1 LGKAVVA
8 ATRAVGRHEPIAGG
22 WHCACQPVD
31 DEFRRDALDGSW
43 EQHLAAAVVAVA
55 VPHIEA
61 AIREKIAAEIEAE
74 KGHCI
79 YGGNRGEAFDLG
91 IHSAARVARGGSR

>member
-1 LGKAVVA
+1 M
-8 ATRAVGRHEPIAGG
+8 P
-22 WHCACQPVD
+22 
-31 DEFRRDALDGSW
+31 
-43 EQHLAAAVVAVA
+43 AAAVRAVFDELESERGMPPCSDTSWAHIRDSKAPTFILAAHITAAA

-74 KGHCI
+74 QGHCI

-91 IHSAARVARGGSR
+91 IHSAARIARGGSR